1 MDFKLCGTEQGITGF
16 QLDLKLAGIPLN
28 LLEEANFS
36 RLDARLKILE
46 VMKATWRTPR
56 RVEPLRTTY

>member
-28 LLEEANFS
+28 LLEEEFLAPG
-36 RLDARLKILE
+36 
-46 VMKATWRTPR
+46 RTPQD
-56 RVEPLRTTY
+56 P